1 MSHVSNVS
9 NVSNV
14 KAPAEELFRHR
25 GDGVQDGVRDEL
37 LHQVQGRVN
46 GRHELLQDPREVL
59 WRGLSDDQGRE
70 GPPVVLITFPPP
82 ANCPLNLF
90 LIFTLGNFLEY
101 ENTCSKKLDYPE
113 PSTWKILNL
122 QKGY

>member
-1 MSHVSNVS
+1 MSSDVQ
-9 NVSNV
+9 
-14 KAPAEELFRHR
+14 APAEELLRDR

-37 LHQVQGRVN
+37 LHQVQGRVHD
-46 GRHELLQDPREVL
+46 RHELHQNPGQIL
-59 WRGLSDDQGRE
+59 WRGLLDDQRRE
-70 GPPVVLITFPPP
+70 GLHVVLIPP

-101 ENTCSKKLDYPE
+101 ENTCSKKLDYRQ

-122 QKGY
+122 EKGY